1 VSTKESG
8 LRYKY
13 EMELGI
19 KKMCSQMFDFT
30 EQSADCQTDRY
41 LGPRRAL
48 EKHFVKHAKQMAQ
61 IAENLAECQID
72 LLMS

>member
-1 VSTKESG
+1 
-8 LRYKY
+8 
-13 EMELGI
+13 
-19 KKMCSQMFDFT
+19 MFDFT